1 MTTEKLV
8 FSKLFPKT
16 ELETHKVDLALTD
29 DFKSIFDKSNSEQE
43 SIGQNLIKAL
53 SKAETDYKQNL
64 QNLQNAK
71 KIGDD
76 LSSKAKDL
84 GIDLPKEYVKATEE
98 LRAMYKKIVDLNKT
112 FNSIKI

>member
-1 MTTEKLV
+1 MTPQEKNV
-8 FSKLFPKT
+8 FSKLFTKT
-16 ELETHKVDLALTD
+16 ELGKHEIELALTD
-29 DFKSIFDKSNSEQE
+29 DFKTIFDKSNNEQE

-76 LSSKAKDL
+76 LSSKAKDDFPFRFRYIL
-84 GIDLPKEYVKATEE
+84 LSVAF
-98 LRAMYKKIVDLNKT
+98 T
-112 FNSIKI
+112 FSLDSR